1 MTTIKDAVYGL
12 AVGDA
17 LGVPVEF
24 KARDSFTVTNM
35 LAYGSHNQ
43 PKGTWSDD
51 TSMTLAT
58 CYSIQQTGGI
68 NPSDLKEQ
76 FRNWLYEKQFT
87 ATGEVFDVGFTTGRA
102 IRKGYGDNRENANG
116 NGSLM
121 RILPLAFVDGVTDSQ
136 IAKVSALTHA
146 HDTSCVACII
156 YVHIAQN
163 LLAGQTILEA
173 VKHAVSPTSQ
183 FANLLDIHT
192 LPRDEIQSSGYVVD
206 SLEAAIWC
214 LATTDSYQ
222 DCVLKAVNLG
232 RDTDTIG
239 AIAGGLAGIL
249 YGYDAIPAQW
259 IADLQNKP
267 LVDGCLF

>member
-1 MTTIKDAVYGL
+1 MKTIKDAVYGL

-24 KARDSFTVTNM
+24 KARDSYTVTDM

-58 CYSIQQTGGI
+58 CYSIQQTGSI
-68 NPSDLKEQ
+68 NLSDLKTQ
-76 FRNWLYEKQFT
+76 FRKWLLDGQFT
-87 ATGEVFDVGFTTGRA
+87 ATGVVFDVGHTTGRA
-102 IRKGYGDNRENANG
+102 IRKGYGAKHENDNG

-136 IAKVSALTHA
+136 ITKVSALTHA
-146 HDTSCVACII
+146 HDISCVACMI

-163 LLAGQTILEA
+163 LLAGQSAIEA
-173 VKHAVSPTSQ
+173 VKNAVSPTSQ

-192 LPRDEIQSSGYVVD
+192 LPREDIQSSGYVVD

-214 LATTDSYQ
+214 LTTTDSYQ

-239 AIAGGLAGIL
+239 AIAGGLAGIA
-249 YGYDAIPAQW
+249 YGYDSIPTQW
-259 IADLQNKP
+259 IGDLQNKE
-267 LVDGCLF
+267 LIDRCLF